1 MKFRFACGLAATALL
16 LGATTAQATETWRVT
31 GGTTTLELAPG
42 ILEAIGLDV
51 VQARTTAKAKWDMPD
66 GLGFALG
73 ESTLLFE
80 IENHQFRQFESGRLT
95 NTGGFG
101 LRSGRR
107 TFALNGFE
115 IQPKAA
121 LPQMGLA
128 LEGGK
133 GSISLDINHAKVG
146 WNPEKNQLLIGYAD
160 LVINAASAKA
170 MGRPELAGQLI
181 GQATIEADAKW
192 SGGDSPK
199 PFRGGPP
206 RGGEEDVPLDV
217 SIVELYGL
225 TSYGHQGSYPNGM
238 NGLSMATTSCNP
250 GNANIPWYQ
259 AMDTR
264 HPVIAMQMYR
274 IYQGRFEQIGQSWL
288 KHGFYALNSNQCGTC
303 QNPGTGSL
311 LGVNC
316 SDTYSA
322 GNNASQTWL
331 GGRDEVNPFTG
342 IWDCNNSWFSNYQPD
357 CTRRNSGSGLSSID
371 HRLQVRDADLGVAGA
386 QYFYE
391 AYYISRD
398 ETIDKYNNIASR
410 SINSMNWTGSQWSFV
425 TSSEPLRPGPAIT
438 RWGDMNAIATPRD
451 EGDAILAVKTTDL
464 GGGNYRYDYALY
476 VHDIDRQIREF
487 SIPVL
492 DSTAVTNV
500 GFRDIDQDSGNDW
513 TSTKANDKITWSTG
527 TFGQAGANPLK
538 YGTVFNFW
546 FECATPPASTVGEIG
561 LFKSGSLPGL
571 TVDTK
576 GPQTT
581 APPSALRMV
590 NGRLFSGTVASVV
603 SSDDH
608 YAVLELNPAQE
619 TIYDQILIEMEGTSP
634 LQSPGH
640 FELQLEAGI
649 QIGGTN
655 QKVYLYDFVDNRWV
669 LKDTRFGTLGDT
681 TMNVVVT
688 GAEAARYVEPGTGK
702 IKARVGFN
710 LVAAD
715 LNIVWRTRI
724 DRLAWLIKP

>member
-1 MKFRFACGLAATALL
+1 MRFRFACGLAATLVMCVPA
-16 LGATTAQATETWRVT
+16 AQATETWRVT
-31 GGTTTLELAPG
+31 GGSTTLELAPG
-42 ILEAIGLDV
+42 ILKAIGLDV
-51 VQARTTAKAKWDMPD
+51 VKSNTTAKAKWDMPD

-73 ESTLLFE
+73 ESTLVFE
-80 IENHQFRQFESGRLT
+80 VENHQFVQFDSGRVSH
-95 NTGGFG
+95 TGGFA
-101 LRSGRR
+101 LRSGRQ
-107 TFALNGFE
+107 TFAMDGFE
-115 IQPKAA
+115 IQPKSA
-121 LPQMGLA
+121 LPQMGLV
-128 LEGGK
+128 LQGGK
-133 GSISLDINHAKVG
+133 GSIALDINHAKVG
-146 WNPEKNQLLIGYAD
+146 WNPEKKQLLIGYAD
-160 LVINAASAKA
+160 VVINAAAAKA

-181 GQATIEADAKW
+181 GQATVEANARW
-192 SGGDSPK
+192 SGGDAPK
-199 PFRGGPP
+199 PFRGNEPP
-206 RGGEEDVPLDV
+206 RGGEDVPLDV

-288 KHGFYALNSNQCGTC
+288 KHGFFALNNNQCGSC
-303 QNPGTGSL
+303 QSPGTGSL

-342 IWDCNNSWFSNYQPD
+342 IWDCQNSWFSNYQPD
-357 CTRRNSGSGLSSID
+357 CVRRNSGSGLTSID
-371 HRLQVRDADLGVAGA
+371 HRLQVRDADLGTAGA

-410 SINSMNWTGSQWSFV
+410 SVASMNWTGSQWTFV
-425 TSSEPLRPGPAIT
+425 TSSEPFRPGPAIT
-438 RWGDMNAIATPRD
+438 RYGDMNAIATPRD

-464 GGGNYRYDYALY
+464 GNGNFRYDYALY

-492 DSTAVTNV
+492 DSTSVTNV
-500 GFRDIDQDSGNDW
+500 GFRDIDQDGGNDW
-513 TSTKANDKITWSTG
+513 RAVKANDKITWSTG

-546 FECATPPASTVGEIG
+546 FECAKPPADSVGEIG
-561 LFKSGSLPGL
+561 LFKAGSLPGL
-571 TVDTK
+571 TVATK
-576 GPQTT
+576 GPGTT
-581 APPSALRMV
+581 TPPTSMRMI
-590 NGRLFSGTVASVV
+590 NGHLFSGTVSNILT
-603 SSDDH
+603 SDDT
-608 YAVLELNPAQE
+608 YAVLELNPAFE
-619 TIYDQILIEMEGTSP
+619 ATYDQILIEMEGTSP
-634 LQSPGH
+634 LATPGH
-640 FELQLEAGI
+640 FELQLESGI
-649 QIGGTN
+649 QVGGTN
-655 QKVYLYDFVDNRWV
+655 QIVYLFDFVSGRWV
-669 LKDTRFGTLGDT
+669 AKDTRFGTLGDT
-681 TMNVVVT
+681 AINVVVT
-688 GAEAARYVEPGTGK
+688 GAEAARYVEPGTNR
-702 IKARVGFN
+702 IRARVGFN
-710 LVAAD
+710 LIAAD
-715 LNIVWRTRI
+715 IVGRWRTRI